1 MNKCQ
6 YSENLSNIHVELR
19 TYGLMGL
26 VSEQDEMY
34 VENYTD
40 RKLH

>member
-6 YSENLSNIHVELR
+6 YSENLSNINVELR
-19 TYGLMGL
+19 TDGRMWL
-26 VSEQDEMY
+26 VSEQDEVY

-40 RKLH
+40 RKLY